1 MKQTIRQNTFE
12 TNSSSI
18 HCLVVGKDVQP
29 KDFSD
34 LNLTI
39 TPYKRSEVGEWMQF
53 KTIEEKLR
61 YLWTIRCKADEYSG
75 YEDSVDE
82 LTSMLKTVFSNCNF
96 LDMDY
101 EVEYLEDFEYLFDN
115 ILLYDENFIRRLV
128 SEGSIDF
135 TTRDGDYSNWKYES
149 YIRNLRSYRDG
160 KIDNIDLIWSER

>member
-18 HCLVVGKDVQP
+18 HCLVVSKNAQL

-34 LNLTI
+34 VNLTI
-39 TPYKRSEVGEWMQF
+39 TPYKRGEVGEWMQF

-82 LTSMLKTVFSNCNF
+82 LTSLLKAVFPNCNF

-115 ILLYDENFIRRLV
+115 ILLYDENFIRGLV

-135 TTRDGDYSNWKYES
+135 TTRDRDYSNWKYES

-160 KIDNIDLIWSER
+160 KIDNIDLVWSEG

>member
-1 MKQTIRQNTFE
+1 MKQVIRQNTFE

-18 HCLVVGKDVQP
+18 HCLVVSKDVQP
-29 KDFSD
+29 RDFSD
-34 LNLTI
+34 LKLTI
-39 TPYKRSEVGEWMQF
+39 TPYKRGEVGEWMQF

-82 LTSMLKTVFSNCNF
+82 LTSMLKAVFSNCNF

-160 KIDNIDLIWSER
+160 KIDNIDLVWSEG